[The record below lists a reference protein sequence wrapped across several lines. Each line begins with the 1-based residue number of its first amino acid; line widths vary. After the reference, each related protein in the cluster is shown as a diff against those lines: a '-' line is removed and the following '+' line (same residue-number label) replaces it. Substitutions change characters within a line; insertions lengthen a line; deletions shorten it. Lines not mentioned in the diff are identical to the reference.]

1 MTIEAFYLPRDGS
14 GNVIIFD
21 YGIDSHAEG
30 KDDYY
35 KMANRF
41 LDDVAK
47 FGKEIDFP
55 DELVRQLK
63 PYQVSNLLVD
73 TEFFLVKTFFILVD
87 QDDQYLNI
95 ETGRRYFLC
104 GSNGYTLVFKSVNGF
119 KIDVVEAKLASTLF
133 RKKLLTDA
141 DSSDKLFQ
149 SVRIRS

>member
-21 YGIDSHAEG
+21 YEIDSYAEG

-55 DELVRQLK
+55 DELIRQLK

-73 TEFFLVKTFFILVD
+73 AEFFLVKTFFILVD

-95 ETGRRYFLC
+95 ETDGRYLLC
-104 GSNGYTLVFKSVNGF
+104 GSNGYTFVFKAVNGF
-119 KIDVVEAKLASTLF
+119 EIDVVEAKLASTLF

-141 DSSDKLFQ
+141 DSSVKLFQ
-149 SVRIRS
+149 SVK